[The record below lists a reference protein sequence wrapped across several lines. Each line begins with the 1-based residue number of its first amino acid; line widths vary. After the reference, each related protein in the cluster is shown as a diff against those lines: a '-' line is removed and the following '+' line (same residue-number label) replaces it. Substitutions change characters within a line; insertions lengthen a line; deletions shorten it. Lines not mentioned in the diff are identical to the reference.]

1 MKNISAIIQAR
12 VSSTRLPEKV
22 LLKLPFDKEITVL
35 QQVIRRVKKSSEVNE
50 VIVATTTDIDDDKI
64 VKIAEKEDA
73 RWFRGSKEDV
83 LSRYYFAAKEAKSD
97 IVVRITSDCPC
108 IDWEVIDRCIEKHI
122 EEKADYTSNSLERT
136 FPHGLDVEVF
146 NFNILEEAHLKADK
160 QYEREHVC
168 PYFYKTM
175 KDRFK
180 IIKVFADDDE
190 RGEDIR
196 ITLDT
201 PEDYALLCAVYD
213 YLFWEKGFFGL
224 KDILKLFD
232 EKPWLKYIN
241 QKVVQKKVF
250 DTVEDEL
257 EEGIRIL
264 KLQDLH
270 RSAEILEKSRNK

>member
-22 LLKLPFDKEITVL
+22 LLNLPFDTYITVL
-35 QQVIRRVKKSSEVNE
+35 QQVIRRVQKSKKVNE
-50 VIVATTTDIDDDKI
+50 IIIATTTDTDDDKI
-64 VKIAEKEDA
+64 IKIAEKEQVK
-73 RWFRGSKEDV
+73 WFRGSKEDV
-83 LSRYYFAAKEAKSD
+83 LSRYYFVAKEAKSD
-97 IVVRITSDCPC
+97 IIVRITSDCPC
-108 IDWEVIDRCIEKHI
+108 IDWKIMDKCIKKHI
-122 EEKADYTSNSLERT
+122 EEKADYTSNNLERT

-146 NFNILEEAHLKADK
+146 NFDILEEAYQKADK

-175 KDRFK
+175 KDKFK
-180 IIKVFADDDE
+180 IVNVSANDDE

-213 YLFWEKGFFGL
+213 YLFWEKEYFGL
-224 KDILKLFD
+224 KDILKLFG

-241 QKVVQKKVF
+241 QKVAQKKIF
-250 DTVEDEL
+250 DTAEEEL

-270 RSAEILEKSRNK
+270 RSAEILEKVRYK